1 MSSITLSRKSGGLA
15 MRHTMRRYQVT
26 TLSSWLLMAGVL
38 VPWCRHRPV
47 SHKAVKTVNDTCLRA
62 LVRGGG

>member
-1 MSSITLSRKSGGLA
+1 
-15 MRHTMRRYQVT
+15 MRRYQVT